1 MRVCGPTG
9 AQRAVEA
16 PEVAAQRD
24 AMSASGD
31 ALDAYWA
38 APRRQRPGSAAL
50 QENRRPSSAQPK
62 KSTTQADMSLKQL
75 TNQRKLEEAE
85 AYAKTTA
92 QKVRW
97 GREDTRRERGERN
110 WLLGD
115 R

>member
-1 MRVCGPTG
+1 
-9 AQRAVEA
+9 VEA